1 MYFCAMKFTELSLPG
16 LWLIEPVR
24 HGDARG
30 YFSETFRADLFAEA
44 TGCSPEWVQEN
55 ESLSHARTVRGLHFQ
70 AGDAAQAKL
79 VRVCRGRIVDV
90 VVDLRRDSPTFGWHC
105 AVEISAD
112 NGRQLFVPRGM
123 AHGFAVLSDEVLF
136 LYKVDNYYC
145 PSAERTIALDDADLA
160 VAWPVPE
167 EERLLSPKDR
177 LGMSWKQFV
186 ESGE

>member
-1 MYFCAMKFTELSLPG
+1 MKFTELSLPG

-30 YFSETFRADLFAEA
+30 YFCETFRADLFAEA
-44 TGCSPEWVQEN
+44 TGFSPEWVQEN

-79 VRVCRGRIVDV
+79 VRVCRGRILDV
-90 VVDLRRDSPTFGWHC
+90 VVDLRRSSPTFGQHC
-105 AVEISAD
+105 AVELSSD
-112 NGRQLFVPRGM
+112 NGHQLFVPRGM

-136 LYKVDNYYC
+136 LYKFDNYYC
-145 PSAERTIALDDADLA
+145 PSAERTIALDDPALA
-160 VAWPVPE
+160 ISWPLPE
-167 EERLLSPKDR
+167 EERLLSAKDR
-177 LGMSWKQFV
+177 RGMSWQQFV